1 MQGKGVHKVQNLAYK
16 EIDLGGPYA
25 TGGPFGYSFIV
36 RGRDHD
42 AKSSALYAGTRKRCE
57 TTVSEERRGK
67 GRREQKERSFFNE
80 WIREEG
86 K

>member
-42 AKSSALYAGTRKRCE
+42 AKSSAYMQEPERDAKQRYRK
-57 TTVSEERRGK
+57 
-67 GRREQKERSFFNE
+67 
-80 WIREEG
+80 REEG
-86 K
+86 REEGNKRREVSSMNG